1 VLKSP
6 INDGILLPSKFII
19 PKEQTMTERADS
31 GIHQTNGN
39 GGGGGKPTPNPPYN
53 NKVVYFDFVSGGSDL
68 TFPLLCQ
75 IRNSGSLIE
84 IVAIQDGNLSFDVPF
99 YSGISILDSSSPA
112 ITLFRVASIDTFP
125 NEDIEIFSPDNMVIL
140 PSDLTGG
147 PPPSINSSTIIENV
161 TPVLNSN
168 NSMTLTITGKTT
180 PPFSVGQLPFVFTIT
195 IGITP
200 TTNMLDTTIV
210 VDTPIVNPP
219 PSLSLPEGLEA
230 LAAYILGDVTTQAIA
245 AINQS
250 INSQIFTQV
259 LEAINEKASPT
270 FSSWPPVTLT
280 ARLVRIGTSGI
291 VMGFAIG
298 SFGSIAE
305 KLHLS
310 LS

>member
-1 VLKSP
+1 M
-6 INDGILLPSKFII
+6 ILSK
-19 PKEQTMTERADS
+19 KTVNEKADS
-31 GIHQTNGN
+31 GTHQTNGN
-39 GGGGGKPTPNPPYN
+39 GGGGKPSPNPPYN

-75 IRNSGSLIE
+75 VRNAGSLIE
-84 IVAIQDGNLSFDVPF
+84 TVAIQDGNLSFNAPF
-99 YSGISILDSSSPA
+99 SNGISIIDSSSPA
-112 ITLFRVASIDTFP
+112 ITLFRLALSSAFP
-125 NEDIEIFSPDNMVIL
+125 NLDIEIFSPDNMLIL
-140 PSDLTGG
+140 PSDLTAG
-147 PPPSINSSTIIENV
+147 PPPSINSSTIVENV

-168 NSMTLTITGKTT
+168 NSITLTITGKTT
-180 PPFSVGQLPFVFTIT
+180 LPFAVGFLPFVFTIT

-200 TTNMLDTTIV
+200 TTNMLDTTLV
-210 VDTPIVNPP
+210 CDTPIVNPP
-219 PSLSLPEGLEA
+219 PSLSLPAGFEA

-245 AINQS
+245 AINKS

-259 LEAINEKASPT
+259 LKAINEKASPP

-291 VMGFAIG
+291 VMGVAIG
-298 SFGSIAE
+298 SFGSIAD